1 MFTDITPLASLTRMS
16 SRNISFNGLWSN
28 ISWGHYT
35 QTWRLLLGYH
45 SFFLV
50 LAGNQSTLQHHP
62 GKNVLWAQTRIL
74 HSTKILSGQQLNLP
88 SLSGQWRFGHSRTYT
103 LCHHLRMD
111 LLSNQSMI
119 SSLSSMV
126 RIHFLAN
133 QTCYHLCVGMGPVM
147 DCTFFDALKL
157 NGHSC
162 NQRSHSS
169 FGKTWLFHLPLL
181 INRGHCIAQH
191 LNCKADFLHWI

>member
-1 MFTDITPLASLTRMS
+1 
-16 SRNISFNGLWSN
+16 
-28 ISWGHYT
+28 
-35 QTWRLLLGYH
+35 
-45 SFFLV
+45 
-50 LAGNQSTLQHHP
+50 
-62 GKNVLWAQTRIL
+62 
-74 HSTKILSGQQLNLP
+74 LSGQQLNLP

-181 INRGHCIAQH
+181 INSAAWELWPLYCSTLELQSWLSS
-191 LNCKADFLHWI
+191 LNIGLELDMLYG